1 MQKRTWPISS
11 HQDGFFRRVKHNLKA
26 SKERQTHGTPRLLC
40 DCLHSPKKHEKITP
54 NKLRFPSR
62 IMSELQ
68 DYSAALP
75 TSGDL
80 KSGDSLFWTTPP
92 PPPSPNFN
100 SPNTQR
106 VQKSIL
112 SGRFGDPYGSYCT
125 WIIQK
130 T

>member
-80 KSGDSLFWTTPP
+80 KSGDSLFRTTPP
-92 PPPSPNFN
+92 PPPRISTAPTPKEFKSPFY
-100 SPNTQR
+100 
-106 VQKSIL
+106 L
-112 SGRFGDPYGSYCT
+112 GDLVIHTGDTVPG
-125 WIIQK
+125 
-130 T
+130 